1 MHEIAETCSNKDGDI
16 YRERYVAIKVM
27 GMICPGGVSF
37 RGPRGVVLDPG
48 CLNVCFFGSFYQTF
62 LPNCHCYI
70 FIQIC
75 LIFFNNMKPF
85 ADQSWPLQKFF
96 FFFPRT
102 EILGLYVLRTQNLKE
117 PTEQLWR

>member
-96 FFFPRT
+96 FFFQ
-102 EILGLYVLRTQNLKE
+102 ELKF
-117 PTEQLWR
+117 